1 MAVIRRSQKD
11 VSRILA
17 RYPSSLTERNVV
29 GQTPLHL
36 SCGWPLGA
44 KLLLDAGAQD
54 IVDVMDDF
62 GWPTFVYACHFSCL
76 ECLELLLEADCS
88 LFPLSQYEEPS
99 SNLDCYSQA
108 LRKGSWDT
116 GRRLV
121 QSLSERR
128 ESLKALA
135 LDNLPF
141 DEIQKLNLCNGRIL
155 DERSHDVYAALK
167 ASRITVPEALA
178 APSARTS
185 VYHTWYLSPLW
196 AEQLYNRGF
205 HDVDILDEE
214 GLTPLM
220 LSSDS
225 IYHGDDADYPFELE
239 WWLLS
244 HGTNLYATPKVP
256 QKSTI
261 NPHSTAAHYFATRVG
276 EAFCHGAF
284 SNCCSRLDPK
294 VHGLPKL
301 LCSISRFDNCICGC
315 SSRGC
320 FPATMMFKK
329 FYWRR
334 PTGFGY
340 FKYLS
345 PIRWVTHH
353 LPQTDESWCWL
364 STEAIR
370 FLAFDAL
377 DIRHTCCT
385 RHWNGCIHFHPEEE
399 VEEIR
404 EEDCFR
410 LQLLEELAT
419 EFATKY
425 AELGVGLIE
434 FLEGYWAKRMNNV
447 LNQPVDEEEM
457 RHIEA
462 IGVILDSEAG
472 DES

>member
-29 GQTPLHL
+29 GQAPLHL
-36 SCGWPLGA
+36 SCGWPLGT

-54 IVDVMDDF
+54 IVNVMDDF

-76 ECLELLLEADCS
+76 QCLELLLEADCS
-88 LFPLSQYEEPS
+88 LFPPSPCEESS
-99 SNLDCYSQA
+99 SNLECFSQA

-116 GRRLV
+116 GRRLI

-135 LDNLPF
+135 LDNLLF
-141 DEIQKLNLCNGRIL
+141 EEIQKLNLCDGKIL
-155 DERSHDVYAALK
+155 DERSHYVYAALK
-167 ASRITVPEALA
+167 ASRISIPEALA
-178 APSARTS
+178 VPFAQTS
-185 VYHTWYLSPLW
+185 VYHPWHLSPAW
-196 AEQLYNRGF
+196 AELFYNRGF
-205 HDVDILDEE
+205 HDVEIFNEE

-220 LSSDS
+220 LSSYSFYDD
-225 IYHGDDADYPFELE
+225 HDADYPFGLGS
-239 WWLLS
+239 WLLS
-244 HGTNLYATPKVP
+244 RGANLYATPKVP
-256 QKSTI
+256 QKGTT
-261 NPHSTAAHYFATRVG
+261 NPHSTAALATRVG
-276 EAFCHGAF
+276 QAFGHGAF
-284 SNCCSRLDPK
+284 SNCCSEVDPK
-294 VHGLPKL
+294 VRGLPKL

-329 FYWRR
+329 FYRRR

-353 LPQTDESWCWL
+353 LPPTNESWCWL

-370 FLAFDAL
+370 FLTFDAL

-385 RHWNGCIHFHPEEE
+385 WHWNGCIHVRDEEE
-399 VEEIR
+399 AEEIR
-404 EEDCFR
+404 EEGWFR
-410 LQLLEELAT
+410 LQLLEELVT
-419 EFATKY
+419 EFVTKY
-425 AELGVGLIE
+425 A
-434 FLEGYWAKRMNNV
+434 
-447 LNQPVDEEEM
+447 
-457 RHIEA
+457 
-462 IGVILDSEAG
+462 
-472 DES
+472 